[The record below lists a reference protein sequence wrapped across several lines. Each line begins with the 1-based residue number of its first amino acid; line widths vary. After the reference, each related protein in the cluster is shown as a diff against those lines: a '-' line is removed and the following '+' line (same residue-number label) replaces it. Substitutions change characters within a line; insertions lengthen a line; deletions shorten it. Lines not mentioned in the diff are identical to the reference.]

1 MSRKKKKQENSLSAY
16 NYSKSKYL
24 ADVMEFSDSD
34 NQETNEKIKKHLLKM
49 IDLIDAMKINSN
61 SEKII
66 DTALKKIVH

>member
-1 MSRKKKKQENSLSAY
+1 M
-16 NYSKSKYL
+16 